1 MSHSDISNNYKDI
14 QNMKP
19 IKKKYQKPVI
29 KKIILDKDISM
40 VMMSP
45 PVWEGSLGN
54 FNPLKW
60 IK

>member
-1 MSHSDISNNYKDI
+1 
-14 QNMKP
+14 MKP
-19 IKKKYQKPVI
+19 QKKKYVKPAI
-29 KKIILDKDISM
+29 EKIILDNEISM

-45 PVWEGSLGN
+45 PVWEDGLET